1 MINYEKFHLSTENR
15 KNGDYIKVLHPD
27 FKEFGQSG
35 RIFTLSDFKCS
46 ALDSSD
52 YEIQSFKV
60 LELSAANRLCTYT
73 LVNHTNKMTSR
84 RSSVWVLYE
93 DDWKLIFHQGTK
105 VHID

>member
-35 RIFTLSDFKCS
+35 RIFTLSDFKFS
-46 ALDSSD
+46 VLDSSD

-60 LELSAANRLCTYT
+60 LELFPYREIPIYLNVS
-73 LVNHTNKMTSR
+73 
-84 RSSVWVLYE
+84 E
-93 DDWKLIFHQGTK
+93 
-105 VHID
+105 